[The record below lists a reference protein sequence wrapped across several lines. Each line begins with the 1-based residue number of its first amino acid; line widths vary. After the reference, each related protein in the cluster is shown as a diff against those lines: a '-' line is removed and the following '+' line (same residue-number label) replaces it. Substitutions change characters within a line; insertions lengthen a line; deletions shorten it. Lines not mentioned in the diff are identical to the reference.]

1 MPSNKLIFNPITGAF
16 DTVTDVTDVEQRIT
30 NLSASNLGAGSGVF
44 ATKVADDFQFKSLVA
59 GQNTKI
65 NSSSTQLTLEASSS
79 YIANNNF
86 EFNATGWATY
96 ADAAAPAPVDGT
108 GGSPTIV
115 FVRTTNAPLSGAA
128 SGYFAKNASGSSQ
141 QGQGV
146 SYDFDI
152 DLADRAQVLN
162 IQFDYNTSTNYVDG
176 DIRVYVFARGANEVI
191 EVIDRDLYASSFGK
205 FSGTFQTRSDVSAY
219 RLIFHIASTNTNTY
233 EVMIDNVFVGSK
245 PVVKGPI
252 VTDWEEYTP
261 TLTGVTASATDFF
274 WKRVGD
280 SIEIT
285 GELTVSAVSGAVT
298 FTLPSGLSIDSSKRG
313 VITNGAETYGTA
325 VLRDT
330 GSNSTL
336 GVIVYSG
343 GNNTFVIQYAGDT
356 INSGTSPI
364 RPVALSSTAPF
375 TWAAGDFIT
384 VKSFSIP
391 ILGWSSNVVLSDD
404 AGNRDISFAVTKSAS
419 QTGINTNNTRVLV
432 TWNTIES
439 DSSASFNTTTSQFT
453 APESGKYFFSA
464 SITIAATNVLAAN
477 YALVFFK
484 NNVQITGY
492 GIETPTA
499 ATAVGKDTSIILDLS
514 KGDTIDVR
522 LYGAGNNSV
531 NTLTINP
538 GSESRFSGY
547 KLPSPQTIAASE
559 IVACRYNTNTARAVS
574 DATAIIFEDLVYDTH
589 NSYNTTTGQWTCP
602 QSGYY
607 RFDSNIE
614 TNAFTPSAINNY
626 LRINARNTTTS
637 LNTMGPYQVAKIT
650 GSAIYTTATI
660 NVVLYVAK
668 GDVIELRF
676 SETIPA
682 VNLSTDSTANWMSI
696 TKVSGVS

>member
-245 PVVKGPI
+245 PIVKGPI
-252 VTDWEEYTP
+252 VTDWESYNI
-261 TLTGVTASATDFF
+261 TATNIAVSSITAF
-274 WKRVGD
+274 KRREGD
-280 SIEIT
+280 SYYIT
-285 GELTVSAVSGAVT
+285 GELIASGAAT
-298 FTLPSGLSIDSSKRG
+298 GTITLNIPDTIDTTKIG
-313 VITNGAETYGTA
+313 TYLIGTGFA
-325 VLRDT
+325 QIGTLYAIGKPYRASASTIQFISDGT
-330 GSNSTL
+330 SQTWSNTIPGTWASNSRL
-336 GVIVYSG
+336 R
-343 GNNTFVIQYAGDT
+343 F
-356 INSGTSPI
+356 
-364 RPVALSSTAPF
+364 
-375 TWAAGDFIT
+375 DF
-384 VKSFSIP
+384 KIP
-391 ILGWSSNVVLSDD
+391 ITGLSSNVVLSDD

>member
-1 MPSNKLIFNPITGAF
+1 MSNNSFKIKNSAVLTPKDLTTLTSPEAGEIACDINDSNKLKQYDAATSFWKEI
-16 DTVTDVTDVEQRIT
+16 
-30 NLSASNLGAGSGVF
+30 GSGSGSVINYI
-44 ATKVADDFQFKSLVA
+44 DNPDFESGVQGYA
-59 GQNTKI
+59 R
-65 NSSSTQLTLEASSS
+65 
-79 YIANNNF
+79 YAN
-86 EFNATGWATY
+86 AV
-96 ADAAAPAPVDGT
+96 AAAIPETGT
-108 GGSPTIV
+108 GGSPNAAFT
-115 FVRTTNAPLSGAA
+115 FTATTSSPLRGLKSGLLSKDA
-128 SGYFAKNASGSSQ
+128 NNR
-141 QGQGV
+141 QGHGV
-146 SYDFDI
+146 SYDFTI
-152 DLADRAQVLN
+152 DPADQAQVMTLS
-162 IQFDYNTSTNYVDG
+162 FDYVTSSAYVDG
-176 DIRVYVFARGANEVI
+176 DIRVYVYDVTNSVLI
-191 EVIDRDLYASSFGK
+191 EVVDRDLYGSNFGK
-205 FSGTFQTRSDVSAY
+205 FTGTFQTSSNSTSY
-219 RLIFHIASTNTNTY
+219 RLIFHVASTNASAYTF
-233 EVMIDNVFVGSK
+233 ELDNVSVG
-245 PVVKGPI
+245 PQIIVKGPI
-252 VTDWEEYTP
+252 VTDFESYTP
-261 TLTGVTASATDFF
+261 TFGAGFGTVTNSSGRY
-274 WKRVGD
+274 KRVGD
-280 SIEIT
+280 HVEIIVSCTT
-285 GELTVSAVSGAVT
+285 GTVAASLATIS
-298 FTLPSGLSIDSSKRG
+298 LPSGLSIDASKLN
-313 VITNGAETYGTA
+313 I
-325 VLRDT
+325 
-330 GSNSTL
+330 
-336 GVIVYSG
+336 
-343 GNNTFVIQYAGDT
+343 NNTTANPGSLVGQYNTSQPTAGMIGNIVT
-356 INSGTSPI
+356 APATSTSLI
-364 RPVALSSTAPF
+364 YIADRDGNAGAHLTPVNGSTTLSSSAVF
-375 TWAAGDFIT
+375 SAT
-384 VKSFSIP
+384 VRVP